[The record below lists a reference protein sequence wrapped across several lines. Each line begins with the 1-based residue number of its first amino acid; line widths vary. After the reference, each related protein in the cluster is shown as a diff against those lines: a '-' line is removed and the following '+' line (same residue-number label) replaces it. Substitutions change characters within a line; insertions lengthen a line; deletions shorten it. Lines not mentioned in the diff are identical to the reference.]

1 MPSVGTSWRRR
12 NPSFVLFVLSAFSVP
27 CSVCVPHSTV
37 NSSTQQA
44 ECVFC
49 GRSVF
54 CGLRGEYTG
63 KNQLSRFE
71 HPLPWMLRQTGS
83 LRSPRPTWRIDI
95 PRFPCLF
102 GKTSPSKPCV
112 VHWSEAETVEKNN
125 YPKKVRR
132 KKASWRDPGH
142 CVHDVFIPGFG
153 AYALKHNWDSSVI
166 VSQSCPKGEWTGFI
180 FSSPS
185 LPLPF
190 SSQDFCLSCNIM

>member
-1 MPSVGTSWRRR
+1 MSAFLIFLFYAAKCFETNFHALVLCFTYQDKGDEHMPSVGTSWRRR

-132 KKASWRDPGH
+132 KKAS
-142 CVHDVFIPGFG
+142 
-153 AYALKHNWDSSVI
+153 
-166 VSQSCPKGEWTGFI
+166 
-180 FSSPS
+180 
-185 LPLPF
+185 
-190 SSQDFCLSCNIM
+190 